1 MAAAHFV
8 DAPELDRLNAA
19 GSLLVVCFLATWNR
33 RCQGFM
39 PGFEAAAVRFSQ
51 VATWVCVDVDESS
64 ALAARFEVCSVP
76 TVLLL
81 QRGRVLDRDSSLS
94 LTTIEARLAAGPD
107 RTGGTQGAD

>member
-1 MAAAHFV
+1 MAAQFV
-8 DAPELDRLNAA
+8 DAPELDRLSAA
-19 GSLLVVCFLATWNR
+19 GSPLVVCFLATWNR

-39 PGFEAAAVRFSQ
+39 PGFEASAKRCSQAAV
-51 VATWVCVDVDESS
+51 WVCVDVDECS

-76 TVLLL
+76 TVLLM
-81 QRGRVLDRDSSLS
+81 QRGRVLERDSSLS